1 MLILNLLAIGFSI
14 SKIVTSVITKKIK
27 DGIQLVYISDI
38 FYDYVSSF
46 VIFIDFAYL
55 IMLIVFLVDGN
66 FLSIFRKQQHRFWS
80 KLIFNV
86 PHQTDQLV

>member
-1 MLILNLLAIGFSI
+1 MAIGFSI
-14 SKIVTSVITKKIK
+14 SKITTSVITKKIK

-66 FLSIFRKQQHRFWS
+66 FSLIFRK
-80 KLIFNV
+80 
-86 PHQTDQLV
+86 